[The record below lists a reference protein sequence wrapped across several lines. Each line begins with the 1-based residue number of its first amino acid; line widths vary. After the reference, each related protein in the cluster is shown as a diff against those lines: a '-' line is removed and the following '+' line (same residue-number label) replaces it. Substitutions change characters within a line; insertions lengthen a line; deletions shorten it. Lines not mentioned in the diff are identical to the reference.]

1 MRRALLL
8 VLSIIL
14 TFLLPAQNVG
24 IGTNNPLSKL
34 HVAGTIRSDTLIYV
48 GPGVRTLFAT
58 PNGRIYDSLALPSA
72 LSWEINGNNNITAA
86 QFMGTTNAND
96 VIFKTNNVERAR
108 ILANG
113 NMGVGIINPAV
124 ILEVNGRARVSSSNP
139 LIELNGTFAAIPNLA
154 SMAIRSAGEVVHRS
168 NSTNAAIPDWE
179 LKYGTGTYAYPND
192 AFYIGRRAVPTA
204 TAPNYFV
211 MINSTGNVGIGTTAP
226 GNRLEITSA
235 GANTSG
241 LRFTNLTAASPTVAA
256 NGKALSVDANGD
268 VVLMPS
274 ASDAWKLLGN
284 AGTVAGTNFLGT
296 TDAQDLVF
304 KTNNL
309 ERVRTLASNGNVGIA
324 HTAPLS
330 KLTVQERFDGNYSV
344 LNPFNKL
351 TGISAEDN
359 TDFIG
364 MSTEDIDGNLATTND
379 AGGLIY
385 WGDDGNEPLNFK
397 FLQYNGTSFT
407 PLTVATMLPNGNVG
421 IGSPTPG
428 ARLEV
433 VETSN
438 TTSNSIAR
446 FSRVGTG
453 SSGWLSL
460 FSGAA
465 AGDWNTMTQSG
476 DKSFIFNND
485 NNPLLSAATGLIIG
499 PWTGVGN
506 PDGPAGIKIMEN
518 GNVGI
523 SVGLPTKKLEITS
536 NTNAAIYGT
545 RNFNGISNSDAGFIG
560 GIDASYTNTG
570 VYFVQKDNVS
580 LGSYGTNLI
589 NVVSN
594 GVPKVVVNGTGNM
607 RIGNQF
613 YNTQNA
619 GAAVSP
625 DAANVKLAVTAGYSA
640 FGGFNSDPAANPAPV
655 PCWINGVGTLVT
667 GMNRISGTSNVD
679 FWNATDPGNGA
690 AALTATDRGFNWRN
704 YNLVAGNSVENSL
717 MVLNGLGNLTIS
729 GTNYFTSDRRLK
741 TGVKAFENNVLA
753 KVMKLQPSTYEKH
766 SSGFDAGGNLI
777 IHAGD
782 EPVSDFGFIAQEVY
796 EVFPELVSKPK
807 NERKELWAVDYARLS
822 VMLTKAMQEQQQVIE
837 SQEQRIQKLEK
848 ALAELVE
855 KK

>member
-1 MRRALLL
+1 MRKTLPLLIF
-8 VLSIIL
+8 IIL
-14 TFLLPAQNVG
+14 THVLSAQNVG
-24 IGTNNPLSKL
+24 IGTPTPQSKL
-34 HVAGTIRSDTLIYV
+34 HVAGTIRSDTLVYV

-72 LSWEINGNNNITAA
+72 LSWEINGNSNITAA
-86 QFMGTTNAND
+86 QFLGTTNAND
-96 VIFKTNNVERAR
+96 VIFKTNSMERAR
-108 ILANG
+108 ILASG
-113 NMGVGIINPAV
+113 NMGIGITNPAV
-124 ILEVNGRARVSSSNP
+124 TLEVNNRARVSSINP

-168 NSTNAAIPDWE
+168 NSTNVAIPDWE
-179 LKYGTGTYAYPND
+179 LKYGTGTNAYPND

-211 MINSTGNVGIGTTAP
+211 MINSTGNMGIGTTAP

-241 LRFTNLTAASPTVAA
+241 LRFTNLTSASPTIAA

-284 AGTVAGTNFLGT
+284 AGTTAGTNFLGT

-304 KTNNL
+304 KTNNV
-309 ERVRTLASNGNVGIA
+309 EYIRTLAS
-324 HTAPLS
+324 
-330 KLTVQERFDGNYSV
+330 
-344 LNPFNKL
+344 
-351 TGISAEDN
+351 
-359 TDFIG
+359 
-364 MSTEDIDGNLATTND
+364 
-379 AGGLIY
+379 
-385 WGDDGNEPLNFK
+385 
-397 FLQYNGTSFT
+397 
-407 PLTVATMLPNGNVG
+407 NGNVG

-433 VETSN
+433 VETNN

-453 SSGWLSL
+453 STGWFSL

-465 AGDWNTMTQSG
+465 AGDWNTMTQPG
-476 DKSFIFNND
+476 DKSFIFTND
-485 NNPLLSAATGLIIG
+485 NNPLLSATTGLVIG

-506 PDGPAGIKIMEN
+506 PDGQLGIKIMEN

-523 SVGLPTKKLEITS
+523 SVALPTKKLEIAS
-536 NTNAAIYGT
+536 NLNAAIYAT
-545 RNFNGISNSDAGFIG
+545 RDFNGVGNSDAGFIG

-570 VYFVQKDNVS
+570 VYFVQKDATS
-580 LGSYGTNLI
+580 FGSYATNLI
-589 NVVSN
+589 NIVSN

-619 GAAVSP
+619 GVPISP
-625 DAANVKLAVTAGYSA
+625 DANNVKLAVTAGYSA
-640 FGGFNSDPAANPAPV
+640 FGGFNSDPAVNPGPS
-655 PCWINGVGTLVT
+655 PCWVNGVGTLVT
-667 GMNRISGTSNVD
+667 GMNRMSGTSNVD

-690 AALTATDRGFNWRN
+690 AALTPTDRGFNWRN
-704 YNLVAGNSVENSL
+704 FNLVAGNSVENSL

-741 TGVKAFENNVLA
+741 TGVMPFENTVLA
-753 KVMKLQPSTYEKH
+753 KVMKLEPRTYQKH

-777 IHAGD
+777 VHTDD
-782 EPVSDFGFIAQEVY
+782 EPVNDFGFIAQDVY
-796 EVFPELVSKPK
+796 NVFPELVSKPK
-807 NERKELWAVDYARLS
+807 NESKELWAVDYARLS

-848 ALAELVE
+848 ALQELLE

>member
-1 MRRALLL
+1 MRKALLL
-8 VLSIIL
+8 FVSMIL
-14 TFLLPAQNVG
+14 TQVLPAQNVG
-24 IGTNNPLSKL
+24 IGTTTPQSKL

-86 QFMGTTNAND
+86 RFLGTTNAND
-96 VIFKTNNVERAR
+96 VIFKTNNLERAR
-108 ILANG
+108 ILA
-113 NMGVGIINPAV
+113 
-124 ILEVNGRARVSSSNP
+124 S
-139 LIELNGTFAAIPNLA
+139 
-154 SMAIRSAGEVVHRS
+154 
-168 NSTNAAIPDWE
+168 
-179 LKYGTGTYAYPND
+179 
-192 AFYIGRRAVPTA
+192 
-204 TAPNYFV
+204 
-211 MINSTGNVGIGTTAP
+211 GNVGIGTATPTQKLHVLNGLVKIDGGSNTSTNSAYMIFGLNNGTDLGYVGDGSSGDNNTYLWSYNNDIWIGTGTGALASRSIFLSQA
-226 GNRLEITSA
+226 GNAGIGTITPANKLEITSA
-235 GANTSG
+235 AANTSG

-309 ERVRTLASNGNVGIA
+309 ERMRTLASNGNVGIA

-330 KLTVQERFDGNYSV
+330 KLTVQERFDGNYTV

-421 IGSPTPG
+421 
-428 ARLEV
+428 V
-433 VETSN
+433 
-438 TTSNSIAR
+438 
-446 FSRVGTG
+446 
-453 SSGWLSL
+453 
-460 FSGAA
+460 
-465 AGDWNTMTQSG
+465 
-476 DKSFIFNND
+476 
-485 NNPLLSAATGLIIG
+485 
-499 PWTGVGN
+499 
-506 PDGPAGIKIMEN
+506 
-518 GNVGI
+518 NVAN
-523 SVGLPTKKLEITS
+523 PTKRFEVAS
-536 NTNAAIYGT
+536 ASNAAIYGT
-545 RNFNGISNSDAGFIG
+545 RNFNGVANSDAGFIG
-560 GIDASYTNTG
+560 GIDASYSNTG

-580 LGSYGTNLI
+580 LGSYATNLI

-625 DAANVKLAVTAGYSA
+625 DAANVKLAVTAGYSS
-640 FGGFNSDPAANPAPV
+640 FGGFNSDPAANVGPS

-690 AALTATDRGFNWRN
+690 AALTPTDRGFNWRN
-704 YNLVAGNSVENSL
+704 FNLVAGNSVENSL

-741 TGVKAFENNVLA
+741 TGVRAFENNVLT

-766 SSGFDAGGNLI
+766 SSGFDAGGNLV
-777 IHAGD
+777 IHTAD
-782 EPVSDFGFIAQEVY
+782 EAVSDFGFIAQEVY

-807 NERKELWAVDYARLS
+807 NESKELWAVDYARLS

-848 ALAELVE
+848 ALAELIE

>member
-1 MRRALLL
+1 M
-8 VLSIIL
+8 
-14 TFLLPAQNVG
+14 
-24 IGTNNPLSKL
+24 SKL

-58 PNGRIYDSLALPSA
+58 PNGRIYDSLVLPSA
-72 LSWEINGNNNITAA
+72 LNWEINGNNNITAA
-86 QFMGTTNAND
+86 QFMGTTNANH

-113 NMGVGIINPAV
+113 NMGIGITNPAV
-124 ILEVNGRARVSSSNP
+124 ILEVNDRARVSSSNP
-139 LIELNGTFAAIPNLA
+139 LIELNGTFAAMPNLA

-204 TAPNYFV
+204 TAPNYFM

-241 LRFTNLTAASPTVAA
+241 LRFTNLTSASPTVAA

-309 ERVRTLASNGNVGIA
+309 ERVRTLASNGNVGVN

-330 KLTVQERFDGNYSV
+330 KLTVQERFDGNYTV

-359 TDFIG
+359 SDFIG
-364 MSTEDIDGNLATTND
+364 MSTEDMDGNLATTND

-397 FLQYNGTSFT
+397 FLQYNGTNFT
-407 PLTVATMLPNGNVG
+407 PLAVATMLPNGNVG
-421 IGSPTPG
+421 INVTNPTK
-428 ARLEV
+428 RLEV
-433 VETSN
+433 
-438 TTSNSIAR
+438 A
-446 FSRVGTG
+446 
-453 SSGWLSL
+453 
-460 FSGAA
+460 
-465 AGDWNTMTQSG
+465 
-476 DKSFIFNND
+476 
-485 NNPLLSAATGLIIG
+485 SA
-499 PWTGVGN
+499 
-506 PDGPAGIKIMEN
+506 
-518 GNVGI
+518 
-523 SVGLPTKKLEITS
+523 S
-536 NTNAAIYGT
+536 NAAIYGT
-545 RNFNGISNSDAGFIG
+545 RNFNGVANSDAGFIG
-560 GIDASYTNTG
+560 GIDAAYTNTG

-580 LGSYGTNLI
+580 LGSYATNLI

-619 GAAVSP
+619 GAAISP

-640 FGGFNSDPAANPAPV
+640 FGGFNSDPAVNPAPS
-655 PCWINGVGTLVT
+655 PCWLNGVGTLVT

-717 MVLNGLGNLTIS
+717 MLLNGLGNLTIS

-753 KVMKLQPSTYEKH
+753 KVMKLRPSTYEKH

-782 EPVSDFGFIAQEVY
+782 APVSDFGFIAQEVY
-796 EVFPELVSKPK
+796 EVFPELVSKPE
-807 NERKELWAVDYARLS
+807 NESKELWAVDYARLS

-848 ALAELVE
+848 ALAELLE

>member
-1 MRRALLL
+1 MRKALLL
-8 VLSIIL
+8 VLSMIL

-24 IGTNNPLSKL
+24 IGTATPQSKL
-34 HVAGTIRSDTLIYV
+34 HVAGTIRSDTLVYV
-48 GPGVRTLFAT
+48 GPGVRTLFAA

-86 QFMGTTNAND
+86 QFLGTTNAND
-96 VIFKTNNVERAR
+96 VIFKTNSVERAR
-108 ILANG
+108 ILASG
-113 NMGVGIINPAV
+113 NMGIGITNPAV
-124 ILEVNGRARVSSSNP
+124 TLEVNSRARVSSTNP

-168 NSTNAAIPDWE
+168 NSTNVAIPDWE

-211 MINSTGNVGIGTTAP
+211 MINSTGNMGIGTTAP

-241 LRFTNLTAASPTVAA
+241 LRFTNLTSASPTIAA

-309 ERVRTLASNGNVGIA
+309 ERVRTLASNGNVGVG

-407 PLTVATMLPNGNVG
+407 PLSVATMLPNGNVG
-421 IGSPTPG
+421 VNVTNPTK
-428 ARLEV
+428 RFEV
-433 VETSN
+433 
-438 TTSNSIAR
+438 A
-446 FSRVGTG
+446 
-453 SSGWLSL
+453 
-460 FSGAA
+460 
-465 AGDWNTMTQSG
+465 
-476 DKSFIFNND
+476 
-485 NNPLLSAATGLIIG
+485 SAA
-499 PWTGVGN
+499 
-506 PDGPAGIKIMEN
+506 
-518 GNVGI
+518 
-523 SVGLPTKKLEITS
+523 
-536 NTNAAIYGT
+536 NAAIYGT

-580 LGSYGTNLI
+580 LGSYATNLI

-607 RIGNQF
+607 RVGNQF

-667 GMNRISGTSNVD
+667 GMNRIPGTSNVD
-679 FWNATDPGNGA
+679 FWNASDPGNGA
-690 AALTATDRGFNWRN
+690 AALGATDRGFNWRN
-704 YNLVAGNSVENSL
+704 FNLVAGNSVENSL

-741 TGVKAFENNVLA
+741 TGVKAFDNNVLE
-753 KVMKLQPSTYEKH
+753 KVMKLKPSTYEKH
-766 SSGFDAGGNLI
+766 SSGFDAGGNLV
-777 IHAGD
+777 IHAAD
-782 EPVSDFGFIAQEVY
+782 EAVSDFGFIAQEVY

-807 NERKELWAVDYARLS
+807 NESKELWAVDYARLS
-822 VMLTKAMQEQQQVIE
+822 VMLTKAIQEQQQVIE
-837 SQEQRIQKLEK
+837 SQEERIQKLEK
-848 ALAELVE
+848 ALAELLE